1 MCIFLLGL
9 GLHICLK
16 FYIWSNISTLSFIL
30 IFLFCKIVKIT
41 NKMFTCL
48 NIFYYIIVICILLL
62 FHWKNVSGSLF
73 VMLSQHCLKK
83 FWNIFLLQFIKICIF
98 LCVTGRTTFKY
109 DQFFDRVLLRN
120 QIVSRWELSVF
131 VFFRYVFIVT
141 IE

>member
-1 MCIFLLGL
+1 M
-9 GLHICLK
+9 
-16 FYIWSNISTLSFIL
+16 IL

-48 NIFYYIIVICILLL
+48 KIFYYIIVICILLL

-120 QIVSRWELSVF
+120 KIISRWELSVF

-141 IE
+141 IEKNHFSTQENSWFFLNFISAFFDNDS